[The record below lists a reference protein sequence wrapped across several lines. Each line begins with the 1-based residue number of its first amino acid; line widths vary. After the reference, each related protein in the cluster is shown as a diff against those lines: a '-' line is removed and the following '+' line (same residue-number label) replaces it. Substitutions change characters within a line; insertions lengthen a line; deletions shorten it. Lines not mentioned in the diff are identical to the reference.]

1 MGVHTEHHKLHLPQK
16 RQLLILLPF
25 AMFYTVAAMLGQLEK
40 AESLGIVHNLGRAGG
55 WFLGSYAVLVVLC
68 MAISQRDAIMQYI
81 PFLRGLPE
89 QKERDGKW
97 YLYLLFTGICLLCY
111 LPYYLMYYPGWL
123 SNGGSIYF
131 TAYSP
136 YKQSGRKSQ
145 DGNLPIRDWICSR
158 NHFCD
163 WSDPDYKCVGRNPEC
178 MD

>member
-1 MGVHTEHHKLHLPQK
+1 MGVHTQHHKLHLPQK

-68 MAISQRDAIMQYI
+68 MAISRRDAIMQYI

-89 QKERDGKW
+89 QKARAGKW

-123 SNGGSIYF
+123 SNDVVWQIEQILGWAPPSNHHPYFHTLIMKVLF
-131 TAYSP
+131 TAGCRL
-136 YKQSGRKSQ
+136 SGTYTGGR
-145 DGNLPIRDWICSR
+145 
-158 NHFCD
+158 HFTPSVRC
-163 WSDPDYKCVGRNPEC
+163 W
-178 MD
+178 